1 MKIDRIISIIL
12 TLLQQDR
19 ISSKKLADT
28 YEVSQR
34 TIFRDLET
42 INAAGVPIVTFTGVN
57 GGAEI
62 LKEFKIEKGFFNE
75 KDLIHILLGLNSIST
90 ISDKELVNTISKIK
104 SFMPKEKT
112 KELERKSSQIS
123 VDLKTWT
130 GNKNFYH
137 NLDLIKKAF
146 NEYKLL
152 GFRYIDKT
160 GKISNRIIEPY
171 QLILKNGV
179 WYLKGFCLEKFDFR
193 IFKILRMT
201 SLVIKEEIFKP
212 KNFILEDLS
221 GENWIKKH
229 IFSIKIEID
238 ESILDRVLEKCDEEA
253 IKKLDNGKYIVDFPF
268 VDDDYSYEILLG
280 YGNKCK
286 CLEPQWVKEKYLDKL
301 RNILNKY
308 YFE

>member
-12 TLLQQDR
+12 TLLQEDR
-19 ISSKKLADT
+19 VSSKKLAET

-42 INAAGVPIVTFTGVN
+42 INSAGVPIVSFTGVN

-75 KDLIHILLGLNSIST
+75 KDLTHILLGLSSIST

-104 SFMPKEKT
+104 SFIPKEKT
-112 KELERKSSQIS
+112 KEVERKSTQIS
-123 VDLKTWT
+123 VDLKSWN
-130 GNKNFYH
+130 GNKVLYQ

-146 NEYKLL
+146 NEYKLVS
-152 GFRYIDKT
+152 FRYVDKD
-160 GKISNRIIEPY
+160 GKLSDRTVEPY
-171 QLILKNGV
+171 QLILKDGI

-193 IFKILRMT
+193 TFKILRIK

-212 KNFILEDLS
+212 RDFILEDLS
-221 GENWIKKH
+221 GDNWIEKH
-229 IFSIKIEID
+229 IFPIKIEID
-238 ESILDRVLEKCDEEA
+238 ESILDRILERCDEEA
-253 IKKLDNGKYIVDFPF
+253 IEKLDNGNYIVDFPF
-268 VDDDYSYEILLG
+268 VDDDYAFDVLLS

-286 CLEPQWVKEKYLDKL
+286 CLEPQWVKDKYLKKLREILEKYV
-301 RNILNKY
+301 
-308 YFE
+308 

>member
-12 TLLQQDR
+12 TLLQEDR
-19 ISSKKLADT
+19 VSSKKLAET

-42 INAAGVPIVTFTGVN
+42 INSAGVPIVSFTGVN

-75 KDLIHILLGLNSIST
+75 KDLTHILLGLSSIST

-104 SFMPKEKT
+104 SFIPKEKT
-112 KELERKSSQIS
+112 KEVERKSTQIS
-123 VDLKTWT
+123 VDLKSWN
-130 GNKNFYH
+130 GNKVLYQ

-146 NEYKLL
+146 NEYKLVS
-152 GFRYIDKT
+152 FRYVDKD
-160 GKISNRIIEPY
+160 GKLSDRTVEPY
-171 QLILKNGV
+171 QLILKEGI

-193 IFKILRMT
+193 TFKILRIK

-212 KNFILEDLS
+212 RDFILEDLS
-221 GENWIKKH
+221 GDNWIEKH
-229 IFSIKIEID
+229 IFPIKIEID
-238 ESILDRVLEKCDEEA
+238 ESILDRILERCDEEA
-253 IKKLDNGKYIVDFPF
+253 IEKLDNGNYIVDFPF
-268 VDDDYSYEILLG
+268 VDDDYAFDVLLS

-286 CLEPQWVKEKYLDKL
+286 CLEPQWVKDKYLKKLREILEKYV
-301 RNILNKY
+301 
-308 YFE
+308 